1 MKDYFAIEQI
11 YNQPLDELLKGA
23 LQAKESSRKNGVQFC
38 QLLNIKSG
46 GCSEDCKYCAQSA
59 HYRTPIAKGALLDEE
74 EIFEEGLKAKKNGAT
89 RFCLGAAWRGLSGN
103 EKKTNQICKIIEKIR
118 SLGMELCL
126 SSGFLTEKAALM
138 LKESGL
144 NVYNHNLN
152 TGPGYYPRIATTHR
166 FEDRLNTVKIVQ
178 KVGLKL
184 CSGGIIGMGES
195 LKDRL
200 EMLYYLNTLAESPE
214 SIPINLFMPIKGT
227 PLYETAA
234 IDYIDLVRIIATA
247 RILFPQSRIR
257 LAAGRKLLDEKT
269 LTLCYLAGVDSIF
282 IGEKL
287 LTQSNVQLEKDYA
300 LLKKLNLRKEEN

>member
-1 MKDYFAIEQI
+1 MKDYCAIEQI
-11 YNQPLDELLKGA
+11 YHRPLDELLGEA
-23 LQAKESSRKNGVQFC
+23 LQAKKLSGRNGVQFC

-59 HYRTPIAKGALLDEE
+59 HYRTPIEKGALLDEE
-74 EIFEEGLKAKKNGAT
+74 EILQAGLQAKEKGAS
-89 RFCLGAAWRGLSGN
+89 RFCLGAAWRGLFEG
-103 EKKTNQICKIIEKIR
+103 ETKTKKICKIISKIS

-126 SSGFLTEKAALM
+126 SAGFLTEKTALM

-144 NVYNHNLN
+144 KVYNHNLN
-152 TGPGYYPRIATTHR
+152 TGPSYYPRIASTHR
-166 FEDRLNTVKIVQ
+166 FEDRLQTIRIVQ

-184 CSGGIIGMGES
+184 CSGGIIGMGER

-200 EMLYYLNTLAESPE
+200 EMLFCLYSLPEAPE
-214 SIPINLFMPIKGT
+214 SIPINVYMPIEGT
-227 PLYETAA
+227 PFYGTPPL
-234 IDYIDLVRIIATA
+234 DYMDLIRMIATT
-247 RILFPQSRIR
+247 RILFPLSRIR

-300 LLKKLNLRKEEN
+300 LLKKLNLRKEER